1 MNQKTIISIEIPGEA
16 VPQARPRVTRW
27 GTYDPPRCRAYK
39 EKVGIYAKAIMRGRE
54 PLDGPVK
61 MIVTVSR
68 GVPKSWSKKKKAEA
82 MAGTVYPTTK
92 PDIDNILKGLMDAL
106 KGIVWRDDAQVI
118 SVEASK
124 EYAEHPRVWVH
135 VCKGV
140 EREQDSETKD

>member
-1 MNQKTIISIEIPGEA
+1 MEMVIINVPGEA
-16 VPQARPRVTRW
+16 VPQARPRVTRC
-27 GTYDPPRCRAYK
+27 GTYDPPKCRAYK
-39 EKVGIYAKAIMRGRE
+39 QKVGLYAKTAMRGKE
-54 PLDGPVK
+54 PLRGPIK
-61 MIVTVSR
+61 MSVIVYRSI
-68 GVPKSWSKKKKAEA
+68 PKSWTKKKKVAA
-82 MAGTVYPTTK
+82 MLDDIYPTTK

-135 VCKGV
+135 VCKVV